1 MGQSVQARGGERS
14 CTGRMSSSRGI
25 ALNCGLAAPPT
36 TTTCHTPNTPEILN
50 AIVNISF
57 PTPSVP
63 SQASTPF
70 PPSSLSFPPVVA
82 PQAAPLPSPSY
93 SDCST
98 PSSAT
103 SASPLNSPTG
113 QSFVQHIQSQFIK
126 DGLKMKVRQKLKSEP
141 EEGGAYEANIKIKK
155 EAEDLTP
162 EDEERRRR
170 RRERNKVAATKCRN
184 KKKEKTTILVAESEI
199 VEVQNAS
206 LKAEVARLDAEKRR
220 LTTILAQH
228 APNCAKKRRLCT
240 GTEEVPPTTTTSQ
253 EEQYDM
259 SHTFRR
265 PAAPGSENSRSSG
278 GFGPSQEQH
287 SYGGYS
293 TNRAGECHKKE
304 EVDEVED
311 HGHFTGAF
319 KSEAKDYK
327 YSSGEMY
334 DVYNLM
340 RQPQAALAEYSSSR
354 GGALSYAGGYYD
366 HMCLAL

>member
-57 PTPSVP
+57 PTPSLP
-63 SQASTPF
+63 PQQASTPF
-70 PPSSLSFPPVVA
+70 PPSTLSFPPA
-82 PQAAPLPSPSY
+82 PQTAQSLPSPTSY

-103 SASPLNSPTG
+103 SPSPLNSPTG
-113 QSFVQHIQSQFIK
+113 QSSVQHIQSQFIK
-126 DGLKMKVRQKLKSEP
+126 EGLKMKVRQKLKSEP
-141 EEGGAYEANIKIKK
+141 EEGGAYETNIKIKK

-228 APNCAKKRRLCT
+228 QPNCVKKRRLC
-240 GTEEVPPTTTTSQ
+240 TEEVPPTTTSRSQ

-265 PAAPGSENSRSSG
+265 PAAPGNENSRGGSG
-278 GFGPSQEQH
+278 TFGRVKSNTATEATVQTDPSARRRRRTTWRTRDT
-287 SYGGYS
+287 SPSRRKPKTTS
-293 TNRAGECHKKE
+293 TPVARCT
-304 EVDEVED
+304 V
-311 HGHFTGAF
+311 
-319 KSEAKDYK
+319 
-327 YSSGEMY
+327 
-334 DVYNLM
+334 
-340 RQPQAALAEYSSSR
+340 
-354 GGALSYAGGYYD
+354 
-366 HMCLAL
+366 MCII

>member
-1 MGQSVQARGGERS
+1 
-14 CTGRMSSSRGI
+14 
-25 ALNCGLAAPPT
+25 
-36 TTTCHTPNTPEILN
+36 
-50 AIVNISF
+50 
-57 PTPSVP
+57 
-63 SQASTPF
+63 
-70 PPSSLSFPPVVA
+70 
-82 PQAAPLPSPSY
+82 
-93 SDCST
+93 
-98 PSSAT
+98 
-103 SASPLNSPTG
+103 
-113 QSFVQHIQSQFIK
+113 
-126 DGLKMKVRQKLKSEP
+126 MKVRQKLKSEP
-141 EEGGAYEANIKIKK
+141 DEGAAFKPNLSIKR
-155 EAEDLTP
+155 EVEDLTP
-162 EDEERRRR
+162 EDEDRRRR

-240 GTEEVPPTTTTSQ
+240 GTEEVPPETTVSQ

-265 PAAPGSENSRSSG
+265 PAVPGSENSRSSG

-293 TNRAGECHKKE
+293 TNRAGQECHKKE
-304 EVDEVED
+304 EVEELED

-340 RQPQAALAEYSSSR
+340 RQPQATLAEYSSSSR
-354 GGALSYAGGYYD
+354 GGSLSYAGGYYD

>member
-1 MGQSVQARGGERS
+1 MG
-14 CTGRMSSSRGI
+14 
-25 ALNCGLAAPPT
+25 P
-36 TTTCHTPNTPEILN
+36 
-50 AIVNISF
+50 
-57 PTPSVP
+57 
-63 SQASTPF
+63 QASTPF

-82 PQAAPLPSPSY
+82 PQAAQPLPSPSY

-98 PSSAT
+98 PSSA
-103 SASPLNSPTG
+103 SGASPLSSPTG
-113 QSFVQHIQSQFIK
+113 QNSVQHIQSQFIK
-126 DGLKMKVRQKLKSEP
+126 EGLKMKVRQKLKSEP
-141 EEGGAYEANIKIKK
+141 EEGGAFEHNLSIKS
-155 EAEDLTP
+155 EVEDLTP

-228 APNCAKKRRLCT
+228 APNCAKKQRLC
-240 GTEEVPPTTTTSQ
+240 TEEVPPTTTTGSQ

-265 PAAPGSENSRSSG
+265 PAAPGTENSRGGSG
-278 GFGPSQEQH
+278 TFGPSQEQH

-293 TNRAGECHKKE
+293 TNRSECPKKE
-304 EVDEVED
+304 EED
-311 HGHFTGAF
+311 LENQGHFTF
-319 KSEAKDYK
+319 KTEAKDYK
-327 YSSGEMY
+327 YAGGEMY
-334 DVYNLM
+334 SDVYNLM
-340 RQPQAALAEYSSSR
+340 RQPPSLAEYSSSR
-354 GGALSYAGGYYD
+354 GAAGLSYAGGYYD

>member
-1 MGQSVQARGGERS
+1 
-14 CTGRMSSSRGI
+14 
-25 ALNCGLAAPPT
+25 
-36 TTTCHTPNTPEILN
+36 
-50 AIVNISF
+50 
-57 PTPSVP
+57 
-63 SQASTPF
+63 
-70 PPSSLSFPPVVA
+70 
-82 PQAAPLPSPSY
+82 
-93 SDCST
+93 
-98 PSSAT
+98 
-103 SASPLNSPTG
+103 
-113 QSFVQHIQSQFIK
+113 
-126 DGLKMKVRQKLKSEP
+126 
-141 EEGGAYEANIKIKK
+141 
-155 EAEDLTP
+155 
-162 EDEERRRR
+162 
-170 RRERNKVAATKCRN
+170 
-184 KKKEKTTILVAESEI
+184 
-199 VEVQNAS
+199 
-206 LKAEVARLDAEKRR
+206 
-220 LTTILAQH
+220 
-228 APNCAKKRRLCT
+228 
-240 GTEEVPPTTTTSQ
+240 
-253 EEQYDM
+253 M

-354 GGALSYAGGYYD
+354 GVSYAGGYYD

>member
-1 MGQSVQARGGERS
+1 
-14 CTGRMSSSRGI
+14 
-25 ALNCGLAAPPT
+25 
-36 TTTCHTPNTPEILN
+36 
-50 AIVNISF
+50 
-57 PTPSVP
+57 
-63 SQASTPF
+63 
-70 PPSSLSFPPVVA
+70 
-82 PQAAPLPSPSY
+82 
-93 SDCST
+93 
-98 PSSAT
+98 
-103 SASPLNSPTG
+103 
-113 QSFVQHIQSQFIK
+113 
-126 DGLKMKVRQKLKSEP
+126 MKVRQKLKSEP
-141 EEGGAYEANIKIKK
+141 EEGAAAFEPDLGIKR
-155 EAEDLTP
+155 EFEDLTP
-162 EDEERRRR
+162 EDEDRRRR

-240 GTEEVPPTTTTSQ
+240 GTEEVPPNTTTSQ

-265 PAAPGSENSRSSG
+265 PAAPGSENSRSS
-278 GFGPSQEQH
+278 FGASQEQH

-354 GGALSYAGGYYD
+354 GVSYAGGYYD

>member
-1 MGQSVQARGGERS
+1 MGVRAGPGGGEELH
-14 CTGRMSSSRGI
+14 RMSSSRGI

-57 PTPSVP
+57 PTPSLP
-63 SQASTPF
+63 QQQASTPF
-70 PPSSLSFPPVVA
+70 PPSSLSFPPA
-82 PQAAPLPSPSY
+82 PQTAVSLPSPTSY

-113 QSFVQHIQSQFIK
+113 QSSVQHIQSQFIK
-126 DGLKMKVRQKLKSEP
+126 EGLKMKVRQKLKSEP
-141 EEGGAYEANIKIKK
+141 EEGGAYETNIKIKK

-199 VEVQNAS
+199 VEGQNAS

-228 APNCAKKRRLCT
+228 QPNCVKKRRLC
-240 GTEEVPPTTTTSQ
+240 TEEVPPTTTSGSQ
-253 EEQYDM
+253 EEQFDM

-265 PAAPGSENSRSSG
+265 PAAPGNENSRGGSG
-278 GFGPSQEQH
+278 TFGPSQEQH

-293 TNRAGECHKKE
+293 TNRPECPKKE
-304 EVDEVED
+304 EED
-311 HGHFTGAF
+311 LENQGHFTF
-319 KSEAKDYK
+319 KTEAKDYK
-327 YSSGEMY
+327 YAGGEMY
-334 DVYNLM
+334 SDVYNLM
-340 RQPQAALAEYSSSR
+340 RQPPSLAEYSSSR
-354 GGALSYAGGYYD
+354 GAAGLSYAGGYYD

>member
-1 MGQSVQARGGERS
+1 
-14 CTGRMSSSRGI
+14 MSSSRGI

-57 PTPSVP
+57 PTPSLP
-63 SQASTPF
+63 QASTPF

-98 PSSAT
+98 PSSA
-103 SASPLNSPTG
+103 SGASPLSSPTG
-113 QSFVQHIQSQFIK
+113 QNSVQHIQSQFIK
-126 DGLKMKVRQKLKSEP
+126 EGLKMKVRQKLKSEP
-141 EEGGAYEANIKIKK
+141 EEGGAYETNIKIKK

-228 APNCAKKRRLCT
+228 QPNCVKKRRLC
-240 GTEEVPPTTTTSQ
+240 TEEVPPTTTSGVQ

-265 PAAPGSENSRSSG
+265 PAAPGNENSRGGSG
-278 GFGPSQEQH
+278 TFGPSQEQH

-293 TNRAGECHKKE
+293 TNRSECPKKE
-304 EVDEVED
+304 EED
-311 HGHFTGAF
+311 LENQGHFTF
-319 KSEAKDYK
+319 KTEAKDYK
-327 YSSGEMY
+327 YAGGEMY
-334 DVYNLM
+334 SDVYNLM
-340 RQPQAALAEYSSSR
+340 RQPPSLAEYSSSR
-354 GGALSYAGGYYD
+354 GAAGLSYAGGYYD

>member
-82 PQAAPLPSPSY
+82 QQAAPLPSPSY

-98 PSSAT
+98 PSSA
-103 SASPLNSPTG
+103 SGASPLSSPTG
-113 QSFVQHIQSQFIK
+113 QNSVQHIQSQFIK
-126 DGLKMKVRQKLKSEP
+126 EGLKMKVRQKLKSEP
-141 EEGGAYEANIKIKK
+141 EEGGAAFESNLSIKR
-155 EAEDLTP
+155 EVEDLTP
-162 EDEERRRR
+162 EDEDRRRR
-170 RRERNKVAATKCRN
+170 RRERNKIAATKCRN

-220 LTTILAQH
+220 LTTI
-228 APNCAKKRRLCT
+228 
-240 GTEEVPPTTTTSQ
+240 Q

-265 PAAPGSENSRSSG
+265 PAAPASENSRSSG
-278 GFGPSQEQH
+278 GFGPGQEQQ

-293 TNRAGECHKKE
+293 TNRAGECHNKKDE
-304 EVDEVED
+304 LDEVED

-354 GGALSYAGGYYD
+354 GG
-366 HMCLAL
+366 

>member
-57 PTPSVP
+57 PTPSLP
-63 SQASTPF
+63 QQQQASTPF
-70 PPSSLSFPPVVA
+70 PPSSLSFPPA
-82 PQAAPLPSPSY
+82 PQPAQSLPSPTSY

-113 QSFVQHIQSQFIK
+113 QSSVQHIQSQFIK
-126 DGLKMKVRQKLKSEP
+126 EGLKMKVRQKLKSEP
-141 EEGGAYEANIKIKK
+141 EEGGAYETNIKIKK

-184 KKKEKTTILVAESEI
+184 KKKEKTHILVAEIEI

-220 LTTILAQH
+220 LTNILALH
-228 APNCAKKRRLCT
+228 EPNCAKRRRMCS
-240 GTEEVPPTTTTSQ
+240 GSEEPGRSQ
-253 EEQYDM
+253 EGGEDCFDLSQ
-259 SHTFRR
+259 TFRR
-265 PAAPGSENSRSSG
+265 PAVPGG
-278 GFGPSQEQH
+278 GPSTAM
-287 SYGGYS
+287 GGGPGVCRTSAGPRILQQLQYKQIW
-293 TNRAGECHKKE
+293 RAG
-304 EVDEVED
+304 
-311 HGHFTGAF
+311 
-319 KSEAKDYK
+319 
-327 YSSGEMY
+327 
-334 DVYNLM
+334 
-340 RQPQAALAEYSSSR
+340 R
-354 GGALSYAGGYYD
+354 
-366 HMCLAL
+366 

>member
-57 PTPSVP
+57 PTPSLP
-63 SQASTPF
+63 QASTPF

-98 PSSAT
+98 PSSA
-103 SASPLNSPTG
+103 SGASPLSSPTG
-113 QSFVQHIQSQFIK
+113 QNSVQHIQSQFIK
-126 DGLKMKVRQKLKSEP
+126 EGLKMKVRQKLKSEP
-141 EEGGAYEANIKIKK
+141 EEGGAFEPNLSIKR
-155 EAEDLTP
+155 ELEDLTP
-162 EDEERRRR
+162 EDEDRRRR
-170 RRERNKVAATKCRN
+170 RRERNKVAAAKCRN

-228 APNCAKKRRLCT
+228 QPNCVKKRRLC
-240 GTEEVPPTTTTSQ
+240 TEEVPPTTTSGSQ

-265 PAAPGSENSRSSG
+265 PAAPGNENSRGGSST
-278 GFGPSQEQH
+278 FGPSQEQH

-293 TNRAGECHKKE
+293 TNRSECPKKE
-304 EVDEVED
+304 EED
-311 HGHFTGAF
+311 LENQGHFTF
-319 KSEAKDYK
+319 KTEAKDYK
-327 YSSGEMY
+327 YAGGEMY
-334 DVYNLM
+334 SDVYNLM
-340 RQPQAALAEYSSSR
+340 RQPPSLAEYSSSR
-354 GGALSYAGGYYD
+354 GAAGLSYAGGYYD
-366 HMCLAL
+366 HMCL

>member
-1 MGQSVQARGGERS
+1 MGVRAGPGWGEELH
-14 CTGRMSSSRGI
+14 RMSSSRGI

-57 PTPSVP
+57 PTPSMP
-63 SQASTPF
+63 QASTPF

-82 PQAAPLPSPSY
+82 PQAAHPLPSPSY

-113 QSFVQHIQSQFIK
+113 QSSVQHIQSQFIEE
-126 DGLKMKVRQKLKSEP
+126 GLKMKVRQKLKSEP
-141 EEGGAYEANIKIKK
+141 EEGGAYETNIKIKK

-220 LTTILAQH
+220 LTSILAQH
-228 APNCAKKRRLCT
+228 EPNFAKKRRMCT
-240 GTEEVPPTTTTSQ
+240 GAEEVPPTTTASQ

-265 PAAPGSENSRSSG
+265 PAAPGSENGRSSG

-293 TNRAGECHKKE
+293 TNRAGDCHKKE
-304 EVDEVED
+304 EDEVED
-311 HGHFTGAF
+311 HGHFTGTF

-340 RQPQAALAEYSSSR
+340 RQPPEYSSSR

>member
-1 MGQSVQARGGERS
+1 MG
-14 CTGRMSSSRGI
+14 
-25 ALNCGLAAPPT
+25 
-36 TTTCHTPNTPEILN
+36 
-50 AIVNISF
+50 
-57 PTPSVP
+57 
-63 SQASTPF
+63 PF

-98 PSSAT
+98 PSSA
-103 SASPLNSPTG
+103 SGASPLSSPTG
-113 QSFVQHIQSQFIK
+113 QNSVQHIQSQFIK
-126 DGLKMKVRQKLKSEP
+126 EGLKMKGRQKLKSEP
-141 EEGGAYEANIKIKK
+141 EEGGAFEHNLSIKS
-155 EAEDLTP
+155 EVEDLTP

-170 RRERNKVAATKCRN
+170 RRERDRGS
-184 KKKEKTTILVAESEI
+184 AECQLEGRSG
-199 VEVQNAS
+199 S
-206 LKAEVARLDAEKRR
+206 PRR
-220 LTTILAQH
+220 REAPPHFHPCSTE
-228 APNCAKKRRLCT
+228 PNCAKKRRMCT
-240 GTEEVPPTTTTSQ
+240 GAEEVPPTTTASQ

-265 PAAPGSENSRSSG
+265 PAAPGSENGRSSG

-293 TNRAGECHKKE
+293 TNRAGDCHKKE
-304 EVDEVED
+304 EDEVED
-311 HGHFTGAF
+311 HGHFTGTF

-340 RQPQAALAEYSSSR
+340 RQPPEYSSSR

>member
-1 MGQSVQARGGERS
+1 MGVRAGPGWGEEL
-14 CTGRMSSSRGI
+14 CRMSSSRGI

-57 PTPSVP
+57 PTPSLT
-63 SQASTPF
+63 QASTPF
-70 PPSSLSFPPVVA
+70 PPSSLSFPPVVV
-82 PQAAPLPSPSY
+82 PHAAPLPSPSY

-98 PSSAT
+98 PSSA
-103 SASPLNSPTG
+103 SGASPLNSPTG
-113 QSFVQHIQSQFIK
+113 QNSVQHIQSQFIK
-126 DGLKMKVRQKLKSEP
+126 EGLKMKVRQKLKSEP
-141 EEGGAYEANIKIKK
+141 EEGAAAFEPDLGIKR
-155 EAEDLTP
+155 EFEDLTP
-162 EDEERRRR
+162 EDEDRRRR

-253 EEQYDM
+253 EEQYDL

-265 PAAPGSENSRSSG
+265 PAAPGSENSRSS
-278 GFGPSQEQH
+278 FGASQEQH

-293 TNRAGECHKKE
+293 TNRAGECHNKKE
-304 EVDEVED
+304 EDEMED
-311 HGHFTGAF
+311 HAGHFAF
-319 KSEAKDYK
+319 KSEAKDYNK

-354 GGALSYAGGYYD
+354 GVSYTGGYYD
-366 HMCLAL
+366 HMCLA

>member
-1 MGQSVQARGGERS
+1 
-14 CTGRMSSSRGI
+14 MSSSRGI

-82 PQAAPLPSPSY
+82 QQAAPLPSP
-93 SDCST
+93 
-98 PSSAT
+98 PS
-103 SASPLNSPTG
+103 SPTG
-113 QSFVQHIQSQFIK
+113 QNSVQHIQSQFIK
-126 DGLKMKVRQKLKSEP
+126 EGLKMKVRQKLKSEP
-141 EEGGAYEANIKIKK
+141 EEGGAAFEPNLSIKR
-155 EAEDLTP
+155 EVEDLTP
-162 EDEERRRR
+162 EDEDRRRR
-170 RRERNKVAATKCRN
+170 RRERNKIAATKCRN

-240 GTEEVPPTTTTSQ
+240 GTEEVPPPTTTSQ

-278 GFGPSQEQH
+278 GFGPSQEQQ

-293 TNRAGECHKKE
+293 TNRAGECHNKKD

-354 GGALSYAGGYYD
+354 GGALPYAGGYYD

>member
-1 MGQSVQARGGERS
+1 MQ
-14 CTGRMSSSRGI
+14 
-25 ALNCGLAAPPT
+25 L
-36 TTTCHTPNTPEILN
+36 
-50 AIVNISF
+50 
-57 PTPSVP
+57 
-63 SQASTPF
+63 STSPF
-70 PPSSLSFPPVVA
+70 PLRLCLRRLRHPSLRPASLSPPVVA

-98 PSSAT
+98 PSSST
-103 SASPLNSPTG
+103 SGASPLNSPTG
-113 QSFVQHIQSQFIK
+113 QNSVQHIQSQFIK
-126 DGLKMKVRQKLKSEP
+126 EGLKMKVRQKLKSEP
-141 EEGGAYEANIKIKK
+141 EEGGAFEPNLSIKR
-155 EAEDLTP
+155 ELEDLTP
-162 EDEERRRR
+162 EDEDRRRR

-278 GFGPSQEQH
+278 GFGPSQEQQ
-287 SYGGYS
+287 SYGGGYS
-293 TNRAGECHKKE
+293 TNRAGECHNKKE

-354 GGALSYAGGYYD
+354 GGALPYAGGYYD

>member
-1 MGQSVQARGGERS
+1 MWQSVQARGGERS
-14 CTGRMSSSRGI
+14 CTGRMSPSRGI

-57 PTPSVP
+57 PTPSLP
-63 SQASTPF
+63 PQQASTPF
-70 PPSSLSFPPVVA
+70 PPSSLSFPPA
-82 PQAAPLPSPSY
+82 PHTAQSLPSPTSY

-113 QSFVQHIQSQFIK
+113 QSSVQHIQSQFIK
-126 DGLKMKVRQKLKSEP
+126 EGLKMKVRQKLKSEP
-141 EEGGAYEANIKIKK
+141 EEGGAYETNIKIKK

-228 APNCAKKRRLCT
+228 QPNCVKKRRLCT
-240 GTEEVPPTTTTSQ
+240 EEVAPTTTSGSQ

-265 PAAPGSENSRSSG
+265 PAAPGTENSRGGSG
-278 GFGPSQEQH
+278 AFGPSQEQH

-293 TNRAGECHKKE
+293 TNRSECPKKE
-304 EVDEVED
+304 EED
-311 HGHFTGAF
+311 LENNQGHFTF
-319 KSEAKDYK
+319 
-327 YSSGEMY
+327 
-334 DVYNLM
+334 
-340 RQPQAALAEYSSSR
+340 
-354 GGALSYAGGYYD
+354 
-366 HMCLAL
+366 

>member
-1 MGQSVQARGGERS
+1 MGVRAGPGGGEELH
-14 CTGRMSSSRGI
+14 RMSSSRGI

-57 PTPSVP
+57 PTPSLP
-63 SQASTPF
+63 PQQASTPF
-70 PPSSLSFPPVVA
+70 PPSSLSFPPA
-82 PQAAPLPSPSY
+82 PQTAQSLPSPTSY

-113 QSFVQHIQSQFIK
+113 QSSVQHIQSQFIK
-126 DGLKMKVRQKLKSEP
+126 EGLKMKVRQKLQSEP
-141 EEGGAYEANIKIKK
+141 EEGGAFEHNLSIKS
-155 EAEDLTP
+155 EVEDLTP

-228 APNCAKKRRLCT
+228 QPNCAKKRRLCT
-240 GTEEVPPTTTTSQ
+240 GTEEVPPTTTASQ

-293 TNRAGECHKKE
+293 TNRAGDCHKKE
-304 EVDEVED
+304 EDEVED
-311 HGHFTGAF
+311 HGHFTGTF

-340 RQPQAALAEYSSSR
+340 RQPPEYSSSR

-366 HMCLAL
+366 HMCHAL

>member
-1 MGQSVQARGGERS
+1 MGGERS

-57 PTPSVP
+57 PTPSMP
-63 SQASTPF
+63 QASTP
-70 PPSSLSFPPVVA
+70 FPPVVA
-82 PQAAPLPSPSY
+82 PQAAQPLPSPSY

-98 PSSAT
+98 PSSA
-103 SASPLNSPTG
+103 SGASPLSSPTG
-113 QSFVQHIQSQFIK
+113 QNSVQHIQSQFIK
-126 DGLKMKVRQKLKSEP
+126 EGLKMKVRQKLKSEP
-141 EEGGAYEANIKIKK
+141 EDGTAFKPNLSIKR
-155 EAEDLTP
+155 EVEDLPP
-162 EDEERRRR
+162 EDEDRRRR

-240 GTEEVPPTTTTSQ
+240 GTEEVPPGTTTSQ

-265 PAAPGSENSRSSG
+265 PAAPGSDNSRSSG

-287 SYGGYS
+287 SFTGYS
-293 TNRAGECHKKE
+293 TNPAGQECQKKE
-304 EVDEVED
+304 EVEEVED
-311 HGHFTGAF
+311 PG
-319 KSEAKDYK
+319 
-327 YSSGEMY
+327 
-334 DVYNLM
+334 
-340 RQPQAALAEYSSSR
+340 Q
-354 GGALSYAGGYYD
+354 
-366 HMCLAL
+366 